1 MSGQQAVTWAE
12 PGMDPDEAQ
21 GGEGR
26 DDTENDT
33 LLLVW
38 REAASGARGPV
49 HGELEEILS
58 GL

>member
-1 MSGQQAVTWAE
+1 
-12 PGMDPDEAQ
+12 MDPKEAQ